1 MKKDYRLERFSKAN
15 VAEHIASLMRDEAD
29 LFKKAEGTALDFKNT
44 SAQAKTE
51 LGRVHYFRW
60 QILEVL
66 KDDVTWW
73 GVR

>member
-1 MKKDYRLERFSKAN
+1 
-15 VAEHIASLMRDEAD
+15 MRDEAD
-29 LFKKAEGTALDFKNT
+29 LFKKAEGTALDFTNT